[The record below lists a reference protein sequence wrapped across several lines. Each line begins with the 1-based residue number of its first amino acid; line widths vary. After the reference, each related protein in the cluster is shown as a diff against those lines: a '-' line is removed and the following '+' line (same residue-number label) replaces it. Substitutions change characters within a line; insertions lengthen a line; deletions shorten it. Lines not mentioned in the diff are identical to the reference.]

1 MDANRYGNL
10 DGSFEEFL
18 MMVMDCKPGFKSCSC
33 LCESLAMSG
42 RAFSQNFSRR
52 CRSLHQE
59 GVPDTKRP
67 QGVKGFRKM
76 VGINPLLLRYS
87 FTSVKGFLSMMNEL
101 NDIAGQHEMIAEN
114 ISSQIVS
121 DLAQLIQSM
130 RQDRKRVCL
139 LIDKSF
145 YDL

>member
-10 DGSFEEFL
+10 DSSFKEFL
-18 MMVMDCKPGFKSCSC
+18 MMVMDCKPGFKSCC
-33 LCESLAMSG
+33 RLCESLAMSG
-42 RAFSQNFSRR
+42 MAFSQNFSRR
-52 CRSLHQE
+52 CRSLRQE
-59 GVPDTKRP
+59 GVPGTKRP
-67 QGVKGFRKM
+67 QGVEGFRKM
-76 VGINPLLLRYS
+76 VGINPLLLHCS
-87 FTSVKGFLSMMNEL
+87 FTSTKGFLSMMNEL